1 METISQGWRD
11 DSVVKNTCC
20 SCRGPRFGSWHP
32 HGGSG
37 SGWPVTLFW
46 PLWARWALFLR
57 NLKIFNILWH
67 LIINTCLYYTFCLEA
82 SRDVKVQDC
91 PPLIGGDAT
100 GALIVGST
108 FWVLFDERLEKI
120 EGHSSSLSC
129 VCVYVCETGFKPR
142 VLKMLLTPALKI
154 VVCL

>member
-1 METISQGWRD
+1 M
-11 DSVVKNTCC
+11 
-20 SCRGPRFGSWHP
+20 
-32 HGGSG
+32 
-37 SGWPVTLFW
+37 
-46 PLWARWALFLR
+46 
-57 NLKIFNILWH
+57 
-67 LIINTCLYYTFCLEA
+67 YYTFCLEA

-108 FWVLFDERLEKI
+108 FWVLLDERLEKI

-142 VLKMLLTPALKI
+142 VLQMLLTPALKI
-154 VVCL
+154 VVCLFIIGSLVSQGSFIYSDSPDLKMGTDIAGLSILVLAAFGTCW